1 MAKSSPV
8 AKIPPRRKR
17 EPLTRS
23 QMMARI
29 PSKNTK
35 PELLTRSAVHALGL
49 RFRIHV
55 SDLPGKPDLANKK
68 KKWAIFVHGCFWHSH
83 RRCKL
88 ASSPKSNTGY
98 WTPKLSSN
106 RERDQEKMRALRAL
120 DFRVLI
126 LWECQV
132 RNRACLAKAL
142 AEFFPQVAIQHKR
155 QERHSVPS
163 GCRHKHQKSTEPP
176 A

>member
-1 MAKSSPV
+1 MPKSSPV
-8 AKIPPRRKR
+8 AKIPPRQKR

-49 RFRIHV
+49 RFRNHV

-83 RRCKL
+83 SGCKL
-88 ASSPKSNTGY
+88 ASSPKSNMGY
-98 WTPKLSSN
+98 WTTKLSVN
-106 RERDQEKMRALRAL
+106 CTRDQEKMRALHAMG
-120 DFRVLI
+120 FRVLI
-126 LWECQV
+126 VWECQV
-132 RNRACLAKAL
+132 HNRAPLAKTL
-142 AEFFPQVAIQHKR
+142 AEFFPRVATQHNR
-155 QERHSVPS
+155 QEGGHVCKNP
-163 GCRHKHQKSTEPP
+163 
-176 A
+176 